1 MTECFLTACP
11 PAIFS
16 LTKKYTNRYIFIM
29 ENSPA
34 TKSERT
40 RRFIIEKAA
49 PVFNKKGIVGTTLA
63 DLTEATGL
71 TKGSIY
77 GNFKDKDEVAIA
89 VFQYH
94 VDNLTAFLTG
104 EIDRETTPVGKLLA
118 IPNAYRKLNRHIMA
132 YGGCPILNTAAEAD
146 DTHQILRKMAVGA
159 IESLKATIKS
169 LIRTGQS
176 QQEIKPEADPEA
188 IADIMLALIEG
199 GALLSKAGEREA
211 YMIHCLEHMERVI
224 QDIGISK

>member
-1 MTECFLTACP
+1 
-11 PAIFS
+11 
-16 LTKKYTNRYIFIM
+16 M

-49 PVFNKKGIVGTTLA
+49 PVFNKKGITGTTLS

-77 GNFKDKDEVAIA
+77 GNFKDKDAVAVA

-94 VDNLTAFLTG
+94 VDNLTTFLNG
-104 EIDRETTPVGKLLA
+104 EIDRETTAMGKLIS
-118 IPNAYRKLNRHIMA
+118 IPKAYRKLYNTMMA

-146 DTHQILRKMAVGA
+146 DTHQTLCRLTVEA
-159 IESLKATIKS
+159 IEGMKQTIVS
-169 LIRTGQS
+169 LIRTGQV
-176 QQEIKPEADPEA
+176 QGEIGHGTDPEN
-188 IADIMLALIEG
+188 IADIIIALIEG
-199 GALLSKAGEREA
+199 GTLLSKATGKET
-211 YMIHCLEHMERVI
+211 YMMRCLDHMEGLIR
-224 QDIGISK
+224 DIRITE

>member
-1 MTECFLTACP
+1 
-11 PAIFS
+11 
-16 LTKKYTNRYIFIM
+16 M

-49 PVFNKKGIVGTTLA
+49 PVFNKKGIAGTSLS

-71 TKGSIY
+71 TKGGIY
-77 GNFKDKDEVAIA
+77 GNFKDKDAVAVA

-94 VDNLTAFLTG
+94 IENLTAFLQR
-104 EIDRETTPVGKLLA
+104 EIGQGNTPTHKLLA
-118 IPNAYRKLNRHIMA
+118 IPNAYRKLYKTMMA

-146 DTHQILRKMAVGA
+146 DTHQTLCRLTVEA
-159 IESLKATIKS
+159 IESMKQTIVT

-176 QQEIKPEADPEA
+176 VGEIQPEANPET
-188 IADIMLALIEG
+188 IADIVIALIEG
-199 GALLSKAGEREA
+199 GTLLSKTTGQDT
-211 YMIHCLEHMERVI
+211 YMMRCLDHMERLI
-224 QDIGISK
+224 HDIETTQ

>member
-1 MTECFLTACP
+1 
-11 PAIFS
+11 
-16 LTKKYTNRYIFIM
+16 M
-29 ENSPA
+29 ENSPQ

-49 PVFNKKGIVGTTLA
+49 PVFNKKGIVGTTIA
-63 DLTEATGL
+63 DLTIATGL

-94 VDNLTAFLTG
+94 VDNLTDFLTG

-118 IPNAYRKLNRHIMA
+118 IPKAYRKLHKHIMA

-146 DTHQILRKMAVGA
+146 DTHQVLRKMAVAA
-159 IESLKATIKS
+159 IDSLKATIKN
-169 LIRTGQS
+169 LIRTGQN
-176 QQEIKPEADPEA
+176 QEAIRLEADPEA
-188 IADIMLALIEG
+188 IADVLLALIEG
-199 GALLSKAGEREA
+199 GALLSKASERDA
-211 YMIHCLEHMERVI
+211 YMTHCLEHMERVI
-224 QDIGISK
+224 QDIEITE

>member
-1 MTECFLTACP
+1 
-11 PAIFS
+11 
-16 LTKKYTNRYIFIM
+16 M
-29 ENSPA
+29 ENSPIS
-34 TKSERT
+34 KSERT
-40 RRFIIEKAA
+40 RRFIIGKAA

-94 VDNLTAFLTG
+94 VDNLTAFLRR
-104 EIDRETTPVGKLLA
+104 EIDRETAAVAKLLA
-118 IPNAYRKLNRHIMA
+118 IPNAYRKLYKTMMA

-146 DTHQILRKMAVGA
+146 DTHQTLCRLTVEA
-159 IESLKATIKS
+159 IENMKKTIVS

-176 QQEIKPEADPEA
+176 MGEIGHETDPETN
-188 IADIMLALIEG
+188 ADIIIALIEG
-199 GALLSKAGEREA
+199 GTLLSKVTGKDT
-211 YMIHCLEHMERVI
+211 YMMRCLDHMERVI
-224 QDIGISK
+224 R